1 MSNDT
6 QTEETRPVPPGL
18 DLRLRLLR
26 RLADPIRNA
35 SWVFLALSLA
45 LAIGL
50 AISIYQALVY
60 PLVNGAAWQLYL
72 VAVSAGVLTGLSAL
86 AATLSR
92 RARPAYTI
100 WLTLFSLQIGFVLCS
115 LFVSGL
121 GFWLALGVV
130 MATLSI
136 TSLCLPTSPPPA
148 PPPAGTPSA
157 GFPSRPAFL
166 PNGLG
171 VLAAFAVLAV
181 DSYLTG
187 LQIDP
192 LPVFTYLVIAGAV
205 LASLLF
211 LGTLIAFFPTYSL
224 RLKITITVFS
234 ASILSIALLS
244 TLYNFTTRQS
254 LINAVDQTLLLA
266 SRQTARDIDAYFQQI
281 TDRLTAQA
289 ITPSLT
295 LYLNLPPEE
304 RLPNSTTRTYL
315 LTQRSLYG
323 ARYYAL
329 VDSQGYV
336 VLHTQLV
343 DTSQFP
349 PYLGLP
355 EAVTTAVQQTTSTG
369 AIYLSPVLFPA
380 PTPAQPAPYFIAA
393 ARVRDALG
401 EQIGT
406 LLAAFPLDSI
416 QAIVAAA
423 NDTAGN
429 GSYAILI
436 DDNYLRL
443 AHGRDPAALYQ
454 LIAQPSDQPGDQR
467 LPAQTNLDDQ
477 SGASDASAAPSYPDF
492 VAGLQ
497 SLNQQPTFT
506 SQDTFTGAT
515 LNAVAATR
523 LNSRPWVLAFLQ
535 AQPAILAPV
544 IAQTRL
550 TLLLAVLVAG
560 LAVLAS
566 TLLARLVADP
576 IIRITSI
583 AERAAAGN
591 LYLQAS
597 AASADE
603 IGALGIAF
611 NSMINQLRHTLQ
623 GLETR
628 VAERTAELAQASDQ
642 MQYRAGRLQAVAE
655 LAHAIAAIQDPAELL
670 SRLTHEISNRF
681 GYYHTGIFLLN
692 AEKSYAVLEAANSA
706 GGARMLARHH
716 RLRVGQVGIVG
727 YVAGTG
733 QPRIALDVGQDAVFF
748 DNPDL
753 PDTRSEISLP
763 LKVGEQ
769 IIGVLDVQSVQP
781 AAFSQDDIALL
792 STLADQ
798 VAMAIQNTRLYADSL
813 RTVHELQAA
822 QRQYLQQM
830 WSQIAAERSTVGYQL
845 DFGRLQALP
854 PAPSPASAAPAPALE
869 PRLLPQ
875 QPGLESRPGLET
887 RPGRLVV
894 PLALRNQ
901 VIGLIDLQDVD
912 PARAW
917 TPQELAFARSVADQ
931 VALALENA
939 RLLEETRRRAERE
952 RLVSDI
958 TTRLRVSNDP
968 QTILDTALSEL
979 RQALQVKSVQVRLR
993 VQSIPPDSQPDHPTE
1008 NRGEV

>member
-1 MSNDT
+1 
-6 QTEETRPVPPGL
+6 
-18 DLRLRLLR
+18 
-26 RLADPIRNA
+26 
-35 SWVFLALSLA
+35 
-45 LAIGL
+45 
-50 AISIYQALVY
+50 
-60 PLVNGAAWQLYL
+60 
-72 VAVSAGVLTGLSAL
+72 
-86 AATLSR
+86 
-92 RARPAYTI
+92 
-100 WLTLFSLQIGFVLCS
+100 
-115 LFVSGL
+115 
-121 GFWLALGVV
+121 
-130 MATLSI
+130 
-136 TSLCLPTSPPPA
+136 
-148 PPPAGTPSA
+148 
-157 GFPSRPAFL
+157 
-166 PNGLG
+166 
-171 VLAAFAVLAV
+171 
-181 DSYLTG
+181 
-187 LQIDP
+187 
-192 LPVFTYLVIAGAV
+192 
-205 LASLLF
+205 
-211 LGTLIAFFPTYSL
+211 
-224 RLKITITVFS
+224 
-234 ASILSIALLS
+234 
-244 TLYNFTTRQS
+244 
-254 LINAVDQTLLLA
+254 
-266 SRQTARDIDAYFQQI
+266 
-281 TDRLTAQA
+281 
-289 ITPSLT
+289 
-295 LYLNLPPEE
+295 
-304 RLPNSTTRTYL
+304 
-315 LTQRSLYG
+315 
-323 ARYYAL
+323 
-329 VDSQGYV
+329 
-336 VLHTQLV
+336 
-343 DTSQFP
+343 
-349 PYLGLP
+349 
-355 EAVTTAVQQTTSTG
+355 
-369 AIYLSPVLFPA
+369 
-380 PTPAQPAPYFIAA
+380 
-393 ARVRDALG
+393 
-401 EQIGT
+401 

-454 LIAQPSDQPGDQR
+454 LLAEPSDPPAQSQVDALLAAQR
-467 LPAQTNLDDQ
+467 LPAQTDLDDQ
-477 SGASDASAAPSYPDF
+477 SIAPSYPDF

-497 SLNQQPTFT
+497 SLNQQPSFT

-603 IGALGIAF
+603 IGALGLAF

-642 MQYRAGRLQAVAE
+642 LQHRADHLQAVAE

-670 SRLTHEISNRF
+670 PRLTHEISTRF

-692 AEKSYAVLEAANSA
+692 ADQTYAVLEAANSA

-763 LKVGEQ
+763 LKIGEQ

-813 RTVHELQAA
+813 RTVHELQLA

-845 DFGRLQALP
+845 DFGRLQALS
-854 PAPSPASAAPAPALE
+854 PAPSIPAPALE
-869 PRLLPQ
+869 PQ
-875 QPGLESRPGLET
+875 QL
-887 RPGRLVV
+887 GRLVV

-979 RQALQVKSVQVRLR
+979 RQALQVKSVQVRL
-993 VQSIPPDSQPDHPTE
+993 QSPDSQPDHPPET
-1008 NRGEV
+1008 RGEV

>member
-1 MSNDT
+1 MSSET
-6 QTEETRPVPPGL
+6 QSEETRPVPPGL

-26 RLADPIRNA
+26 RLADPTRNA

-50 AISIYQALVY
+50 AISIYQAFQHTAIHGATWQVY
-60 PLVNGAAWQLYL
+60 PI
-72 VAVSAGVLTGLSAL
+72 AVFAGILTGLSAL

-92 RARPAYTI
+92 RARPRYTI
-100 WLTLFSLQIGFVLCS
+100 WLTLLSLQIGFVLCS

-130 MATLSI
+130 MATLVI
-136 TSLCLPTSPPPA
+136 TSLCLPSMPDA
-148 PPPAGTPSA
+148 DTPSA
-157 GFPSRPAFL
+157 GYSSRPAFL
-166 PNGLG
+166 PNLLG
-171 VLAAFAVLAV
+171 VLVAFAVLAV
-181 DSYLTG
+181 DSYFPR
-187 LQIDP
+187 LQVDP
-192 LPVFTYLVIAGAV
+192 LPLFKYLVITGAA
-205 LASLLF
+205 LASISF
-211 LGTLIAFFPTYSL
+211 LGTLIAYFPTYSL

-244 TLYNFTTRQS
+244 TLYNLTTRPA

-266 SRQTARDIDAYFQQI
+266 SRQTARDIDAYFQQM
-281 TDRLTAQA
+281 TDRMAAQA

-295 LYLNLPPEE
+295 LYLNLPPDQ

-329 VDSQGYV
+329 LDSQGYV

-355 EAVTTAVQQTTSTG
+355 EAVITAVQQTTSTG

-380 PTPAQPAPYFIAA
+380 PPPAQSDPFFIAA

-416 QAIVAAA
+416 QAIVAVA

-454 LIAQPSDQPGDQR
+454 LLAPPTAPPAQTQFDILLAAQR
-467 LPAQTNLDDQ
+467 LPAQSYLDD
-477 SGASDASAAPSYPDF
+477 APSYPDF

-497 SLNQQPTFT
+497 TLNQQPTFT
-506 SQDTFTGAT
+506 SQDTFTGDT
-515 LNAVAATR
+515 LNAVAGTR
-523 LNSRPWVLAFLQ
+523 LTSRPWVLAFLQ

-544 IAQTRL
+544 TAQTRL
-550 TLLLAVLVAG
+550 TLLLTVLVAG
-560 LAVLAS
+560 LAVFAS

-576 IIRITSI
+576 IIRLTSI

-597 AASADE
+597 ATSADE
-603 IGALGIAF
+603 IGALGLAF
-611 NSMINQLRHTLQ
+611 NRLINQLRQTLQ

-628 VAERTAELAQASDQ
+628 VAERTAELAAASDQ

-692 AEKSYAVLEAANSA
+692 AEKSYAVLEAANSP

-727 YVAGTG
+727 FVAGTG

-781 AAFSQDDIALL
+781 AAFTQDDIALL

-813 RTVHELQAA
+813 RTVRELQLA

-830 WSQIAAERSTVGYQL
+830 WSKMATERHTVGYQL
-845 DFGRLQALP
+845 AFGHLQALP
-854 PAPSPASAAPAPALE
+854 PVSPSSAPAE
-869 PRLLPQ
+869 DTPQ
-875 QPGLESRPGLET
+875 RGT
-887 RPGRLVV
+887 LVV
-894 PLALRNQ
+894 PIALRNQ

-912 PARAW
+912 PARSW
-917 TPQELAFARSVADQ
+917 TPQEVEFARTVADQ
-931 VALALENA
+931 VGLALENA
-939 RLLEETRRRAERE
+939 RLLEETQRRAERE

-958 TTRLRVSNDP
+958 STRLRLSNDP

-979 RQALQVKSVQVRLR
+979 RQALQVKSVQVRL
-993 VQSIPPDSQPDHPTE
+993 QSPGLPGAQHTVPPISARPETPQPGEGSADGDAQPPKVK
-1008 NRGEV
+1008 RGEV

>member
-1 MSNDT
+1 MSNDI

-26 RLADPIRNA
+26 RLADPNRNA

-45 LAIGL
+45 LATGL

-60 PLVNGAAWQLYL
+60 PVVNGAAWQLYL

-92 RARPAYTI
+92 RVRPGYTI
-100 WLTLFSLQIGFVLCS
+100 WLTLLSLQIGFVLCS

-136 TSLCLPTSPPPA
+136 TSLCLPATPVGADLRVRPA
-148 PPPAGTPSA
+148 S

-166 PNGLG
+166 PSMG

-244 TLYNFTTRQS
+244 TLYNLTTRQA

-329 VDSQGYV
+329 LDSQGYV

-380 PTPAQPAPYFIAA
+380 PTTAQPAPYFIAA

-454 LIAQPSDQPGDQR
+454 LLAPPDPPSQTQVDALIAAQR
-467 LPAQTNLDDQ
+467 LPAQTDLDDP
-477 SGASDASAAPSYPDF
+477 SEASDASIAPSYPDF

-497 SLNQQPTFT
+497 SLNQQPSFT

-603 IGALGIAF
+603 IGALGLAF

-642 MQYRAGRLQAVAE
+642 LQYRADHLQAVAE

-670 SRLTHEISNRF
+670 PRLTHEISTRF

-692 AEKSYAVLEAANSA
+692 ADQTYAVLEAANSA

-763 LKVGEQ
+763 LKIGEQ

-798 VAMAIQNTRLYADSL
+798 VAMAIQNTRLYAASL
-813 RTVHELQAA
+813 RTVHELQLA

-854 PAPSPASAAPAPALE
+854 PASAPLAPALE
-869 PRLLPQ
+869 PQ
-875 QPGLESRPGLET
+875 QPGLLS

-979 RQALQVKSVQVRLR
+979 RQALQVKSVQVRLQVR
-993 VQSIPPDSQPDHPTE
+993 STPPVSQPDHPTE
-1008 NRGEV
+1008 NTGEV

>member
-6 QTEETRPVPPGL
+6 QTEETRPVPPGM

-50 AISIYQALVY
+50 AISIYQALLY
-60 PLVNGAAWQLYL
+60 PLANGAAWQLYL
-72 VAVSAGVLTGLSAL
+72 VAVSTGVLTGLSAL

-115 LFVSGL
+115 LFFSGL

-136 TSLCLPTSPPPA
+136 TSLCPAQPPSTPVGADLRVRPALGA
-148 PPPAGTPSA
+148 PP
-157 GFPSRPAFL
+157 RPAFL

-181 DSYLTG
+181 DSYLSG

-192 LPVFTYLVIAGAV
+192 LPVFRYLVIAGAV

-211 LGTLIAFFPTYSL
+211 LATLIAFFPTYSL

-244 TLYNFTTRQS
+244 ALYNFTTRQA

-380 PTPAQPAPYFIAA
+380 PTSAQPDPYFIAA

-436 DDNYLRL
+436 DENYLRL

-454 LIAQPSDQPGDQR
+454 LIASPAQSQVDALLASQRGDQPGDQR
-467 LPAQTNLDDQ
+467 LPAQTNLDDP
-477 SGASDASAAPSYPDF
+477 SGASAATYPDF

-506 SQDTFTGAT
+506 SQDTFTGPT

-523 LNSRPWVLAFLQ
+523 LNTRPWVLAFLQ

-591 LYLQAS
+591 LYLQAPGPAS

-603 IGALGIAF
+603 IGALGLAF

-692 AEKSYAVLEAANSA
+692 PEKSYAVLEAANSA

-813 RTVHELQAA
+813 HTVRELQAA

-830 WSQIAAERSTVGYQL
+830 WSQIA
-845 DFGRLQALP
+845 
-854 PAPSPASAAPAPALE
+854 
-869 PRLLPQ
+869 
-875 QPGLESRPGLET
+875 
-887 RPGRLVV
+887 
-894 PLALRNQ
+894 
-901 VIGLIDLQDVD
+901 
-912 PARAW
+912 
-917 TPQELAFARSVADQ
+917 
-931 VALALENA
+931 
-939 RLLEETRRRAERE
+939 
-952 RLVSDI
+952 
-958 TTRLRVSNDP
+958 
-968 QTILDTALSEL
+968 
-979 RQALQVKSVQVRLR
+979 
-993 VQSIPPDSQPDHPTE
+993 
-1008 NRGEV
+1008 

>member
-1 MSNDT
+1 
-6 QTEETRPVPPGL
+6 
-18 DLRLRLLR
+18 
-26 RLADPIRNA
+26 
-35 SWVFLALSLA
+35 
-45 LAIGL
+45 
-50 AISIYQALVY
+50 
-60 PLVNGAAWQLYL
+60 
-72 VAVSAGVLTGLSAL
+72 
-86 AATLSR
+86 
-92 RARPAYTI
+92 
-100 WLTLFSLQIGFVLCS
+100 
-115 LFVSGL
+115 
-121 GFWLALGVV
+121 
-130 MATLSI
+130 
-136 TSLCLPTSPPPA
+136 
-148 PPPAGTPSA
+148 
-157 GFPSRPAFL
+157 
-166 PNGLG
+166 
-171 VLAAFAVLAV
+171 
-181 DSYLTG
+181 
-187 LQIDP
+187 
-192 LPVFTYLVIAGAV
+192 
-205 LASLLF
+205 
-211 LGTLIAFFPTYSL
+211 
-224 RLKITITVFS
+224 
-234 ASILSIALLS
+234 
-244 TLYNFTTRQS
+244 
-254 LINAVDQTLLLA
+254 
-266 SRQTARDIDAYFQQI
+266 
-281 TDRLTAQA
+281 
-289 ITPSLT
+289 
-295 LYLNLPPEE
+295 
-304 RLPNSTTRTYL
+304 
-315 LTQRSLYG
+315 
-323 ARYYAL
+323 
-329 VDSQGYV
+329 V

-355 EAVTTAVQQTTSTG
+355 EGVTTAVQQTTSTG

-380 PTPAQPAPYFIAA
+380 PTEAPYFIAA
-393 ARVRDALG
+393 ARVRNALG

-423 NDTAGN
+423 NDSAGN

-443 AHGRDPAALYQ
+443 AHGRDPTALYQ
-454 LIAQPSDQPGDQR
+454 LLAQPSDPAAQSLVDALLDDQR
-467 LPAQTNLDDQ
+467 LPAQTDLDDQ
-477 SGASDASAAPSYPDF
+477 PSYPDF

-497 SLNQQPTFT
+497 SLNQQPSFT

-576 IIRITSI
+576 ILRLTSI

-597 AASADE
+597 APAYAAFADE
-603 IGALGIAF
+603 IGALGLAF

-670 SRLTHEISNRF
+670 SRLTHEISTRF

-692 AEKSYAVLEAANSA
+692 AAQTYAVLEAANST

-813 RTVHELQAA
+813 RTVHELQLA

-854 PAPSPASAAPAPALE
+854 PAPSIPAPALE
-869 PRLLPQ
+869 SQ
-875 QPGLESRPGLET
+875 Q
-887 RPGRLVV
+887 PGRLVV

-912 PARAW
+912 PTRAW

-968 QTILDTALSEL
+968 QTIIDTALSEL
-979 RQALQVKSVQVRLR
+979 RQALQVKSVQVRLQ
-993 VQSIPPDSQPDHPTE
+993 VQSTPPVSQPDHPTE